1 MWGSR
6 QWRRVAA
13 RYADEPR
20 AQPTMRPPRPMHR
33 IAKATRRPPDQ
44 APEPAQLFNSQVHS
58 KFRPT
63 EADPS
68 NRCIQHSK
76 RVAPGSGGEWLR
88 VQTVG
93 SDQRSRFLIA
103 AGTSVPHLVSGQT
116 EPSGRSI
123 MRRRNCRRFHPFFCN
138 RSQLVAE
145 TAPRC
150 NQTLHQSVRPSDR
163 LGIDRCE

>member
-76 RVAPGSGGEWLR
+76 RVAPGSGGNGCGFRL
-88 VQTVG
+88 
-93 SDQRSRFLIA
+93 
-103 AGTSVPHLVSGQT
+103 LVRI
-116 EPSGRSI
+116 SGRGFSSRPERLSPISFRGKLSPRVARSCGGGTAANSI
-123 MRRRNCRRFHPFFCN
+123 RSSVTGPNLSQKRRR
-138 RSQLVAE
+138 VA
-145 TAPRC
+145 TRHSTKAYG
-150 NQTLHQSVRPSDR
+150 QAI
-163 LGIDRCE
+163 G